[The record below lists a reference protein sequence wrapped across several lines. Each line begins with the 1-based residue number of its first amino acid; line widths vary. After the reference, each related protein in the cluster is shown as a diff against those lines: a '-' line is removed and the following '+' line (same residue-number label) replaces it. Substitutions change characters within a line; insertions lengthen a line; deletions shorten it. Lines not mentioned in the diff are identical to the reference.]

1 MATGDGVTDWIDVAD
16 FTPGIHSG
24 TRSFQTGQPESAV
37 DGVAQVRDTWGCV
50 ANPNGGLEAAP
61 LLAYVH
67 EEDLKYPY
75 DEDDVP
81 VDGAPQGARI
91 LGFGV
96 CQTSFYEPATFD
108 ANGEVENPGE
118 GVAIAA
124 QRFVHYTGLSQDN
137 SNAFFKLWT
146 RNDLSK
152 SLSRVVASSLP
163 ENYLAAHW
171 GNGSVVFLRSS
182 MSPEDGEFD
191 LADGVLAPHI
201 LFNLSYRGLSFPDER
216 VSWVNA
222 GAMLPKGPNLTD
234 DLPPGVEDG
243 PTDQWG
249 SNEVDS
255 GSIRVVYHQGRLV
268 WTVHTSFLVSGN
280 APFRDTFRP
289 LDDNEDLYSDEK
301 LRYFGVLNP
310 ARVYSD
316 IGTQVIVDSGRPDM
330 VGAIASIN
338 TNELFI
344 VKARGGGVIVRDSME
359 RPSVARY
366 PGVESTGAFPH
377 EPVLVP
383 TLGMVYGSTG
393 GIFAWNGGNQSQ
405 QLSQSL
411 DGLFWLTPENQER
424 GIDEDLTQPQPR
436 LPVTTCGKF
445 AYQHPYIYAPNN
457 WIMDIRTGGWFRL
470 HPTREQDAERGHD
483 LAYFDVSSTGRV
495 YAAPDIQKVDSDVA
509 WVQFAPR
516 LGAPKFSWRSQPIA
530 RQLRGRQ
537 LEFRELNAVVSGH
550 GTIDVSLVGL
560 GGDTQ
565 TRTIEVDSD
574 QPVLV
579 VKKYDLRAFDIE
591 VLIQSEGAF
600 IPEVTAVGTLKLESA
615 ADVGGGYRSGAL
627 ASDPVVPGLKVAAPQ
642 RFDTGV
648 TFTGTSFPAA
658 QTLPDDDASGWT
670 SFGAGQNLSFQLQ
683 TPNAGIPAG
692 TISCWIIRYD
702 VQTAAGDHVGYLYKQ
717 AYYTSTMTEVG
728 TNSHTIHVWY
738 RSSGT
743 GLLTGPQSQASN
755 RTWTMDRLVD
765 GENRQPAPTMHR
777 FSLGYKPASVANRN

>member
-1 MATGDGVTDWIDVAD
+1 MATGDGVTEWIDVAD

-24 TRSFQTGQPESAV
+24 TRSFATGTPESAT

-61 LLAYVH
+61 ALVFTQVYNWLGS
-67 EEDLKYPY
+67 DTPLS
-75 DEDDVP
+75 
-81 VDGAPQGARI
+81 GAPSAFRV
-91 LGFGV
+91 LD
-96 CQTSFYEPATFD
+96 FD
-108 ANGEVENPGE
+108 VTQKTYSRPFTTDSMGEVENPNDSVWVLGE
-118 GVAIAA
+118 HFILSGSNSQAKWRLYNLDRNYDGGLGPLGFGMSGTITLANDGRRWGTGRILFYRDGGDVAGTAPALGLMAFLSHHDFDSAGGGGWVNTARTRLGAA
-124 QRFVHYTGLSQDN
+124 TGSPFSFGEPPFRSAYHQQRTVFSVTTPAYSGSPTRDVFSGLLNEDSFSDEQLRYSPVLDTPSMNNVDRIFV
-137 SNAFFKLWT
+137 
-146 RNDLSK
+146 
-152 SLSRVVASSLP
+152 
-163 ENYLAAHW
+163 
-171 GNGSVVFLRSS
+171 
-182 MSPEDGEFD
+182 
-191 LADGVLAPHI
+191 ADGRPDHI
-201 LFNLSYRGLSFPDER
+201 
-216 VSWVNA
+216 
-222 GAMLPKGPNLTD
+222 GAMLS
-234 DLPPGVEDG
+234 V
-243 PTDQWG
+243 
-249 SNEVDS
+249 
-255 GSIRVVYHQGRLV
+255 
-268 WTVHTSFLVSGN
+268 
-280 APFRDTFRP
+280 
-289 LDDNEDLYSDEK
+289 
-301 LRYFGVLNP
+301 
-310 ARVYSD
+310 
-316 IGTQVIVDSGRPDM
+316 
-330 VGAIASIN
+330 N
-338 TNELFI
+338 TNELYI
-344 VKARGGGVIVRDSME
+344 VKAHSGGMIVSGALE
-359 RPSVARY
+359 RPSVNRY
-366 PGVESTGAFPH
+366 PGVASAGDYPH
-377 EPVLVP
+377 VPVLVP
-383 TLGMVYGSTG
+383 ELGMVYGSSAG
-393 GIFAWNGGNQSQ
+393 VFAWAGGNQSR
-405 QLSQSL
+405 QLSASL
-411 DGLFWLTPENQER
+411 DGTFWLTPED
-424 GIDEDLTQPQPR
+424 DEATSDR
-436 LPVTTCGKF
+436 LPQTPVGKF
-445 AYQHPYIYAPNN
+445 AYLHPFIYAPNN
-457 WIMDIRTGGWFRL
+457 WVMDVRTGGWFRL
-470 HPTREQDAERGHD
+470 HPTTDTDEVDAID
-483 LAYFDVSSTGRV
+483 LAHFAVSGSNRV
-495 YAAPDIQKVDSDVA
+495 YASPSEVA
-509 WVQFAPR
+509 TPADPFWVQFNPR
-516 LGAPKFSWRSQPIA
+516 RGASKYSWRSQPIA

-755 RTWTMDRLVD
+755 RTWAMDRLVD